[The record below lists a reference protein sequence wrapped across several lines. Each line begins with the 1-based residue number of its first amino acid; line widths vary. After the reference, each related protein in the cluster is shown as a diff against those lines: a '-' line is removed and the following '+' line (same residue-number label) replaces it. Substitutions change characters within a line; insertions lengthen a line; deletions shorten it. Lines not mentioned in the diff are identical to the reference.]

1 MKTSNFSSISVSEG
15 ENEAELIL
23 QEIEVN
29 NFTKLMHITQTTD
42 LRNTTI
48 PSRMNSKET
57 WLPLMVK
64 FLKIKLKK
72 FWKNQKKLKDMI
84 TSNRK
89 QEG

>member
-1 MKTSNFSSISVSEG
+1 MKISNFSSISVPEG

-29 NFTKLMHITQTTD
+29 NFSKLMHITQTTD

-57 WLPLMVK
+57 
-64 FLKIKLKK
+64 
-72 FWKNQKKLKDMI
+72 
-84 TSNRK
+84 
-89 QEG
+89 